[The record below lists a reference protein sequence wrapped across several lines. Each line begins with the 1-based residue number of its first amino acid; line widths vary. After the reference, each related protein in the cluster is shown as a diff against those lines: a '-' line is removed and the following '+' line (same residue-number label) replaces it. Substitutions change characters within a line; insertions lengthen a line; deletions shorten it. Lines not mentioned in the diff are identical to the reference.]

1 MPTSSTQRPTWAA
14 DSSRFTPSASTTSA
28 EPQSDA
34 AVRPDIERLP
44 CLATL
49 RPAPATTN
57 AVAVEMLNVPEASPP
72 VPQVSTSISRSVPVR
87 PATSSARVRTRAT
100 LLRMTW
106 AKPISSSTVS
116 PFMRSAV
123 RNAAICTLV
132 ATPDM
137 IASMAADASMRVR
150 SRRSTSVRTASV
162 MMGLVIEQIVPL
174 TPWGPR
180 NGRPTY
186 MGAPTWP
193 PIPPTFGTPRR
204 SRGVPLK
211 CAAPLSTARPRE
223 HELLERGFPGPD
235 GDGPAAQHL
244 DHRGDRVRIVAHLVE
259 DDGSA
264 VLHEP

>member
-14 DSSRFTPSASTTSA
+14 DSSRFTPSVSTTSA

-116 PFMRSAV
+116 PFMRKAV
-123 RNAAICTLV
+123 KNAAICALV

-162 MMGLVIEQIVPL
+162 MMGLVIAQMVPL

-180 NGRPTY
+180 NGPQ
-186 MGAPTWP
+186 
-193 PIPPTFGTPRR
+193 TPRL
-204 SRGVPLK
+204 SGHRG
-211 CAAPLSTARPRE
+211 AAAVPLSTARARE

-235 GDGPAAQHL
+235 GDGLAAQHL
-244 DHRGDRVRIVAHLVE
+244 DHRGDRVRIVAQLVE
-259 DDGSA
+259 DDGPA
-264 VLHEP
+264 VLHEPRGEMRLAKRVHDRL

>member
-1 MPTSSTQRPTWAA
+1 
-14 DSSRFTPSASTTSA
+14 
-28 EPQSDA
+28 EA

-72 VPQVSTSISRSVPVR
+72 VPQVSTSISRSVPVS

-100 LLRMTW
+100 LPRMTW

-116 PFMRSAV
+116 PFMRNAV
-123 RNAAICTLV
+123 RNAAICALV

-137 IASMAADASMRVR
+137 IASIAADASMRVR

-162 MMGLVIEQIVPL
+162 MMGLVIAPIVP
-174 TPWGPR
+174 PSDSP
-180 NGRPTY
+180 P
-186 MGAPTWP
+186 GA
-193 PIPPTFGTPRR
+193 G
-204 SRGVPLK
+204 
-211 CAAPLSTARPRE
+211 E

-235 GDGPAAQHL
+235 GDGLAAQHL
-244 DHRGDRVRIVAHLVE
+244 DHRGDRVGIVARLVE
-259 DDGSA
+259 DDG
-264 VLHEP
+264 